1 MKETK
6 KSNENTHSSPST
18 HFVFPGGGIFFYWQA
33 GVVSYL
39 REQGYDL
46 KDITLAGAS
55 AGALTATLTAAD
67 VDFYDATQ
75 LALDL
80 AEEAGV
86 WDRRGGL
93 QGVWGPIIER
103 WLDEILPCN
112 VVDKIDKRVGS
123 LTIDSHLVYDHSTH
137 SVRCLCNSYLCW

>member
-1 MKETK
+1 MKETT
-6 KSNENTHSSPST
+6 KSNENSQLPSLTSSST

-46 KDITLAGAS
+46 GDITLAGAS
-55 AGALTATLTAAD
+55 AGALTATLTASD

-103 WLDEILPCN
+103 WLDELLPCN
-112 VVDKIDKRVGS
+112 VIDKIGNRVRS
-123 LTIDSHLVYDHSTH
+123 
-137 SVRCLCNSYLCW
+137 